1 MAGEQIKLLE
11 ENVVSG
17 RIEGHVLLHRYS
29 PNIREIS
36 MVDIIAGE
44 RGGAVKRLPPR
55 LTADGN
61 ADRTR
66 VFDGFAPKRITVPY
80 FTP

>member
-17 RIEGHVLLHRYS
+17 RIEDHVLLHRYS
-29 PNIREIS
+29 AIMQEIS
-36 MVDIIAGE
+36 TVDIIAGE

>member
-1 MAGEQIKLLE
+1 MPVWRIFDRV
-11 ENVVSG
+11 ENQ
-17 RIEGHVLLHRYS
+17 
-29 PNIREIS
+29 
-36 MVDIIAGE
+36 AGE

-66 VFDGFAPKRITVPY
+66 VFDGFALKRITGPY
-80 FTP
+80 FTL

>member
-1 MAGEQIKLLE
+1 MMLIRRIFDRV
-11 ENVVSG
+11 ENQ
-17 RIEGHVLLHRYS
+17 
-29 PNIREIS
+29 
-36 MVDIIAGE
+36 AGE

-55 LTADGN
+55 FTADGN

-80 FTP
+80 FTL